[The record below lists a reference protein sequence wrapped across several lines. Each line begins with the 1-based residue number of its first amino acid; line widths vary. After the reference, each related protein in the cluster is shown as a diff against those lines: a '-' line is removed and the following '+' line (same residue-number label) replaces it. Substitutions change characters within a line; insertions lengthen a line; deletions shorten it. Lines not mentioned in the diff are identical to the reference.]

1 MITPSLT
8 HLLDAPHT
16 SHLTTQLESFL
27 SVRAQLVSTMTLP
40 NSPGISLVN
49 AVAHTVGT
57 SQQHVRPQGSASR
70 LSLLFDTSA
79 EVYDSPSGTMWDY
92 RQDSF
97 TRVANCLTLGC
108 LNSAQPTLGC
118 LSLAQ
123 PTLGCFSSAQ
133 PTLGCL
139 NSAQLTL
146 GCLYSAQP
154 ILDCLTRHS
163 PHWTASLGTVH
174 TGLPHSAQPTLD
186 CLIRHSSPSAASTWH
201 SPPSAASTRH
211 SPPSAASVRHSL
223 PLAASTRHSLPSA
236 ASVRHSLPSAAS
248 HLGYSLIDSTV
259 IISRSKSCIPRL
271 TLTGCLG
278 SLLFG
283 FDRPWSTAILPSIRS
298 PCSLGGSTVVV
309 WDSNSGIQS
318 S

>member
-1 MITPSLT
+1 MLPPPSLT

-118 LSLAQ
+118 LSSAQPTLGCLSLAQ

-146 GCLYSAQP
+146 GCLYLAQST
-154 ILDCLTRHS
+154 LDCHTRHS
-163 PHWTASLGTVH
+163 PHWTASFGTAHPRLPQLGTAHPQLPQLGTVH
-174 TGLPHSAQPTLD
+174 PQLPQFGTAYPRLPHTWAILSSTQQLLSAE
-186 CLIRHSSPSAASTWH
+186 
-201 SPPSAASTRH
+201 
-211 SPPSAASVRHSL
+211 VR
-223 PLAASTRHSLPSA
+223 
-236 ASVRHSLPSAAS
+236 AAS
-248 HLGYSLIDSTV
+248 HV
-259 IISRSKSCIPRL
+259 
-271 TLTGCLG
+271 
-278 SLLFG
+278 
-283 FDRPWSTAILPSIRS
+283 
-298 PCSLGGSTVVV
+298 
-309 WDSNSGIQS
+309 
-318 S
+318 

>member
-1 MITPSLT
+1 
-8 HLLDAPHT
+8 
-16 SHLTTQLESFL
+16 
-27 SVRAQLVSTMTLP
+27 MTLP

-49 AVAHTVGT
+49 TVAHTVGT

-108 LNSAQPTLGC
+108 LNSAQ
-118 LSLAQ
+118 
-123 PTLGCFSSAQ
+123 
-133 PTLGCL
+133 
-139 NSAQLTL
+139 LTL
-146 GCLYSAQP
+146 GCLY
-154 ILDCLTRHS
+154 
-163 PHWTASLGTVH
+163 
-174 TGLPHSAQPTLD
+174 SAQPTLD

-201 SPPSAASTRH
+201 SPPSAAS
-211 SPPSAASVRHSL
+211 VRHSL
-223 PLAASTRHSLPSA
+223 PLAASTRHSPPSA